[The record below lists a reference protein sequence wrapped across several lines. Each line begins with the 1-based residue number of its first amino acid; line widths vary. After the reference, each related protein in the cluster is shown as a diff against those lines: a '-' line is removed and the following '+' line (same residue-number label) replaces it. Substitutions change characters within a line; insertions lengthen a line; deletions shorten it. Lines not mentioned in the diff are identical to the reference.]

1 MFSVPGTV
9 PLPFLSR
16 TVYKVPCERTFA
28 VPGTVHKV
36 PCERTFAVPGTVHI
50 VPCER
55 TFAVPRT
62 VHKVPCERTFA
73 VPGTV
78 AEPFP
83 EWFRVACERGL
94 RVRDNSIHLSATNL
108 GEF

>member
-1 MFSVPGTV
+1 MSRHFCLPG
-9 PLPFLSR
+9 
-16 TVYKVPCERTFA
+16 TVYKVPCQ
-28 VPGTVHKV
+28 G
-36 PCERTFAVPGTVHI
+36 TFAVPGTVHI
-50 VPCER
+50 
-55 TFAVPRT
+55 
-62 VHKVPCERTFA
+62 VPCERTFA